1 MQICRPEGRVWG
13 KPYIVSSVNP
23 DAFGTPDSFNSI
35 KACEYL
41 PRPGISGAAWET
53 TMRGPQREREDPSFF
68 EGMLNVHSLT
78 LCLSVYL
85 FVVLSTLCVP
95 VRLSFFRFL
104 STLSLSSH
112 TPLLSQ
118 PFLSPS
124 SPFLFVLPPLI
135 FRSLARLLFLLPPI
149 LSRTCMKS

>member
-1 MQICRPEGRVWG
+1 VQICRPEGRVWG

-68 EGMLNVHSLT
+68 EGMLNIHSLA

-85 FVVLSTLCVP
+85 FVVLSTL
-95 VRLSFFRFL
+95 SASHFSAFL
-104 STLSLSSH
+104 PLLCPLSLC
-112 TPLLSQ
+112 
-118 PFLSPS
+118 SPA
-124 SPFLFVLPPLI
+124 LAL
-135 FRSLARLLFLLPPI
+135 SLASSFAFPPPSHPVSD
-149 LSRTCMKS
+149 LHEKLRCRYF